1 MEPTSYAKAS
11 GRVCSRSQHG
21 PLFTPHLAR
30 LVHELQLAWE
40 HWLVILWSRNGDENG
55 IHRGSMT
62 NLSCGGH
69 GSTF

>member
-1 MEPTSYAKAS
+1 MQKLLVVSALVAS
-11 GRVCSRSQHG
+11 MALC
-21 PLFTPHLAR
+21 TPHLAR

-62 NLSCGGH
+62 SLSCGGH